1 MERGMKVSDVM
12 TSPVLTIEAESP
24 LLQAVQIMLAR
35 NISGLPVVD
44 KQGKLVGM
52 VTEGDLLRRAETATQ
67 RRRPRWLEY
76 LIGPGRLADE
86 YTRSHG
92 RKVDDVMTPDPMTV
106 TEQTPLDEVVRIMEK
121 HRIKRLPVMRG
132 RDLVGIVSRANLLHG
147 LAGIAR
153 EIKPASASD
162 QAIRE
167 QLMGELRRQTWA
179 PSALINVVVKD
190 GVVELW
196 GTITD
201 ERERQAII
209 VAAENVAGVKA
220 VRDHLVWIEPIS
232 GAVIYS
238 LSDED
243 TQEKAS

>member
-1 MERGMKVSDVM
+1 MKVSDVM

-35 NISGLPVVD
+35 NISGLPVLD
-44 KQGKLVGM
+44 KQGHLVGM
-52 VTEGDLLRRAETATQ
+52 VTEGDLLRRAETGTQ

-92 RKVDDVMTPDPMTV
+92 RKVSDVMTPDPITV
-106 TEQTPLDEVVRIMEK
+106 TEQSPLDEVVQIMEK

-132 RDLVGIVSRANLLHG
+132 RDLVGIVSRANLLHA
-147 LAGIAR
+147 LAGVAR
-153 EIKPASASD
+153 EIKPATASD
-162 QAIRE
+162 QAVRE
-167 QLMGELRRQTWA
+167 QLLTELRRQTWA
-179 PSALINVVVKD
+179 PSALVNVVVKD
-190 GVVELW
+190 GTVELW

-209 VAAENVAGVKA
+209 VAAENIPGVKA
-220 VRDHLVWIEPIS
+220 VRDYLVWIEPTS

-238 LSDED
+238 LSDQDAQE
-243 TQEKAS
+243 QEKAS

>member
-1 MERGMKVSDVM
+1 
-12 TSPVLTIEAESP
+12 
-24 LLQAVQIMLAR
+24 
-35 NISGLPVVD
+35 
-44 KQGKLVGM
+44 
-52 VTEGDLLRRAETATQ
+52 
-67 RRRPRWLEY
+67 
-76 LIGPGRLADE
+76 
-86 YTRSHG
+86 
-92 RKVDDVMTPDPMTV
+92 
-106 TEQTPLDEVVRIMEK
+106 
-121 HRIKRLPVMRG
+121 
-132 RDLVGIVSRANLLHG
+132 
-147 LAGIAR
+147 
-153 EIKPASASD
+153 
-162 QAIRE
+162 
-167 QLMGELRRQTWA
+167 MGELRRQTWA